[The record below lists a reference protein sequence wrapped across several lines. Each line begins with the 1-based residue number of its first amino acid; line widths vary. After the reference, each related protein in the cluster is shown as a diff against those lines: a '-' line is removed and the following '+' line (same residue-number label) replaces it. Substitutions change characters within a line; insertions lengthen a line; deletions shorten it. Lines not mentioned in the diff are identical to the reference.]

1 MKRALRA
8 VFVGAMI
15 FFSGGCVTGH
25 LIKEAD
31 RSLPEIKNAIYATM
45 GQPREVATNEREFE
59 SVYFSKKKIQNFDP
73 EKSKE
78 RNYAKVTVLGDR
90 RPYDIQVQV
99 FLEERV
105 NGNYEDAGLDE
116 ELSDQ
121 IAEEIKKA
129 LRKSRDQR
137 NVIDDFRAF

>member
-1 MKRALRA
+1 MNRRFL
-8 VFVGAMI
+8 I
-15 FFSGGCVTGH
+15 FFLFPLFLGLGGCVTGH
-25 LIKEAD
+25 LIKESD
-31 RSLPEIKNAIYATM
+31 RSLNEIKNAVFATM
-45 GQPREVATNEREFE
+45 GQPRETATNEREFL
-59 SVYFSKKKIQNFDP
+59 SVYFSKKKVQNFDP

-105 NGNYEDAGLDE
+105 DGQYEEVGLDD